1 MENLKLDIVLKDTPI
16 EYGLDRESIVEL
28 YENWA
33 IQVSK
38 YTRLKSQLNTT
49 NALQWASLQSMQQ
62 IRLIMI
68 MKHPD

>member
-1 MENLKLDIVLKDTPI
+1 MI
-16 EYGLDRESIVEL
+16 
-28 YENWA
+28 NWA